1 VFAPALNKAPLFT
14 SVIVYCTVDVPEAKT
29 AIGKLI
35 ACVTP

>member
-1 VFAPALNKAPLFT
+1 VFTPGLNEAPLFT